1 MRSSFRPSLFAL
13 SLFVS
18 LSAFACGG
26 SDAGSGSTSSSGAS
40 SSSGGGSSSGAS
52 SSSSSG
58 GSSGAAAAL
67 PDPCT
72 LISAAEIESLLGA
85 PIVGEPLSASTP
97 GGDVRRCTWKRKYSP
112 ELRTDE
118 IALSVAQASAYAS
131 TGPSALVGA
140 SPYAIGDEG
149 QLLDQSRGVQIAWKK
164 GPVSASFRYSLIG
177 GFTGDFEALR
187 TRAKE
192 LAGAANG
199 RL

>member
-1 MRSSFRPSLFAL
+1 MRSSFRPGIFAL
-13 SLFVS
+13 SLFAS

-26 SDAGSGSTSSSGAS
+26 SDAGSGT
-40 SSSGGGSSSGAS
+40 SSGG

-85 PIVGEPLSASTP
+85 PTVGEPQTASTA
-97 GGDVRRCTWKRKYSP
+97 GGDLRRCTWKRKYSP

-118 IALSVAQASAYAS
+118 VVLSVAQAAAYAS
-131 TGPSALVGA
+131 SGPSALVGA

-149 QLLDQSRGVQIAWKK
+149 QLLDQSRGVQMAWKK
-164 GPVSASFRYSLIG
+164 GAFSASYRYGLTG
-177 GFTGDFEALR
+177 AFTGDFEPLR

-192 LAGAANG
+192 LASAANG

>member
-1 MRSSFRPSLFAL
+1 MHFSLRPGLFAVSLLLSLPSL
-13 SLFVS
+13 
-18 LSAFACGG
+18 ACGG
-26 SDAGSGSTSSSGAS
+26 SDAGSGSTSSGAS
-40 SSSGGGSSSGAS
+40 SGG

-58 GSSGAAAAL
+58 AAAGL

-85 PIVGEPLSASTP
+85 PTAGEPQTASTA
-97 GGDVRRCTWKRKYSP
+97 GGDLRRCTWKRKYSP

-118 IALSVAQASAYAS
+118 IVLSVAQAAAYAS
-131 TGPSALVGA
+131 SGPSALLGA

-149 QLLDQSRGVQIAWKK
+149 QLLDQTRGVQMAWKK
-164 GPVSASFRYSLIG
+164 GAFSASYRYGLTG
-177 GFTGDFEALR
+177 AFTGDFEALR

-192 LAGAANG
+192 LANAANG